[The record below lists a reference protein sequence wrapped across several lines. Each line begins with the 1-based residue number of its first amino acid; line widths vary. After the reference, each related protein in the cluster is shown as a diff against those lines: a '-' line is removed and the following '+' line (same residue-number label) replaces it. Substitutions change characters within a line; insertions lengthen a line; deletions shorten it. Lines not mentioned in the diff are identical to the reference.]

1 MKRLWTSLLCA
12 FVLAIGA
19 AAALYADSS
28 SQLSIDPSEMRDGE
42 TKSITDDG
50 RTITVRR
57 EGNTTH
63 IRIDGADKI
72 GKLTI
77 TRDGNRI
84 RIGHHGELGVLGEDM
99 TVIAPRTGK
108 KIVIDGMPLGE
119 MIPRFRSF
127 TPREMSTFYVC
138 PNDKTTLRVPEAKEN
153 ATFKCPVDGA
163 EMQKKK
169 GRGFTFFFDDF
180 ETDHL

>member
-12 FVLAIGA
+12 FVLAVGA
-19 AAALYADSS
+19 AAATYADSS

-42 TKSITDDG
+42 TKSITDNG

-63 IRIDGADKI
+63 VRIDGADKT

-84 RIGHHGELGVLGEDM
+84 RIGHLGDDM
-99 TVIAPRTGK
+99 TVIAPRGGK
-108 KIVIDGMPLGE
+108 KIV
-119 MIPRFRSF
+119 
-127 TPREMSTFYVC
+127 
-138 PNDKTTLRVPEAKEN
+138 
-153 ATFKCPVDGA
+153 
-163 EMQKKK
+163 
-169 GRGFTFFFDDF
+169 
-180 ETDHL
+180 

>member
-1 MKRLWTSLLCA
+1 MKRLFTSLLCA
-12 FVLAIGA
+12 FVLATGA

-63 IRIDGADKI
+63 IRIEGADKT

-84 RIGHHGELGVLGEDM
+84 RIGHLGHIGDDM
-99 TVIAPRTGK
+99 TVIAPRGGR
-108 KIVIDGMPLGE
+108 KIVIDGIPLDE
-119 MIPRFRSF
+119 MVPRFRSF

-153 ATFKCPVDGA
+153 STFKCPLDGA

-180 ETDHL
+180 ESDLL